1 MADTERPR
9 HAVTAEE
16 SLEGWILQERGL
28 AEAYLLRN
36 VSPPGA
42 RPGAIIASPS
52 RSNPDYYYHWVRD
65 AAIVIKAVLQLYRS
79 TQEPAARRRYFDR
92 MMEFVDYS
100 RYIQQTA
107 VQHGIGLGEPKFSVD
122 GMPYTDPW
130 GRPQDDG
137 PAMRAI
143 ELTHLAIGLLDE
155 GRRELVLERLYD
167 ARLPTGSVI
176 KADLE
181 YTAHR
186 WRATCY
192 DLWEEVRG
200 HHFFTRLLQRKALV
214 EGAVLATRL
223 GDAGA
228 ARFYLEQARDLDGE
242 LRRHWDPERRYL
254 VSMRDQETDGPRSGL
269 DSSVIVATLG
279 GYSIREDELH
289 GEELYPVEHEQV
301 LATAVAQKR
310 TFQSLYPINDPSRRI
325 AGIAIGRYPED
336 RYDGYRTDSI
346 GHPWP
351 SLTIGFAMYHY
362 KLAMHYRRL
371 PRIVVTPT
379 SLPFFQALPAGD
391 VRFNP
396 GEELLAGDPRFDRIV
411 DALRREGD
419 AFLERVR
426 HHMNPD
432 GSMSEQMNR
441 FTGFQQGAAH
451 LSMNYAAFLLATE
464 MRRHLVLSS

>member
-9 HAVTAEE
+9 HVFMPED
-16 SLEGWILQERGL
+16 SLEEWILQESER
-28 AEAYLLRN
+28 AEIYLLRN
-36 VSPPGA
+36 VSPPDA
-42 RPGAIIASPS
+42 LPGAILASPS

-65 AAIVIKAVLQLYRS
+65 AGIVIKAILQLYRLAR
-79 TQEPAARRRYFDR
+79 EPEARRRYFDR
-92 MMEFVDYS
+92 MMEFVDFS
-100 RYIQQTA
+100 WHIQRTA
-107 VQHGIGLGEPKFSVD
+107 VQAGIGLGEPKFFVD
-122 GMPYTDPW
+122 GMPYMDPW

-137 PAMRAI
+137 PAIRAI
-143 ELTHLAIGLLDE
+143 ELTHWAFLLLDE
-155 GRRELVLERLYD
+155 GRRELVQERLYD

-192 DLWEEVRG
+192 DLWEEVLG
-200 HHFFTRLLQRKALV
+200 HHFFTRLLQRKALI
-214 EGAVLATRL
+214 EGAALATRL
-223 GDAGA
+223 GDDEA
-228 ARFYLEQARDLDGE
+228 ARFYVDQSRHLDGE
-242 LRRHWDPERRYL
+242 LRRHWEPERQYL
-254 VSMRDQETDGPRSGL
+254 VSVRDQETDPPRSGL
-269 DSSVIVATLG
+269 DSSVILATLG
-279 GYSIREDELH
+279 GYSIHDHELYGED
-289 GEELYPVEHEQV
+289 LYPVEHEQV

-346 GHPWP
+346 GNPWP
-351 SLTIGFAMYHY
+351 GITIGFAMYHY
-362 KLAMHYRRL
+362 KLAMQYRRST
-371 PRIVVTPT
+371 RIALTPT
-379 SLPFFQALPAGD
+379 SLPFFQALPVED
-391 VRFNP
+391 VRFDP
-396 GEELLAGDPRFDRIV
+396 GEELLAGDPRFDRTV

-419 AFLERVR
+419 AFLERAR
-426 HHMNPD
+426 YHMNPD

-464 MRRHLVLSS
+464 MRRHLLLFS